1 MSPVPKSSDDIVA
14 GSAVLIIL
22 VVLDGSRGE
31 RLLFL
36 SAVIIM
42 VIWDPQRGVSLT

>member
-1 MSPVPKSSDDIVA
+1 MSPVPNSLDDIVA
-14 GSAVLIIL
+14 ESAVLIIL
-22 VVLDGSRGE
+22 VAIDGSRGE

-42 VIWDPQRGVSLT
+42 VIWDP